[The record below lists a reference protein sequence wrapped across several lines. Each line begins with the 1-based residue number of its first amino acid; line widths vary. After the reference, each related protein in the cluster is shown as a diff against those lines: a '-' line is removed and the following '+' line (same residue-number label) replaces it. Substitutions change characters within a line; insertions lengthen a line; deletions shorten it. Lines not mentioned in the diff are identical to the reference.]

1 MAADG
6 NWCTP
11 PDSPST
17 AHRGVVSSSYE
28 HAIQDNDWYWDW
40 QHETQIQRSPPIA
53 TPPVGQ
59 VSVPP
64 PAHVMSS
71 DQIYQGKLNQD
82 SGINSMTQKD
92 FDNVPN
98 NNILVAASSPTSVGF
113 TPAYPTHYDTTQISS
128 LPGAQKSSSGNDSV
142 VLQPPTSH
150 GKVRST
156 SIEEAGKKLA
166 EYAPAKKGEGIMHP
180 EAIPGCLTYLM
191 SYGEQSD
198 TQDGSILTKEDDDL
212 LRMEDSFEDSL
223 TTITDDVTIVNPY
236 EQFSHACSCYDMM
249 PDSIK
254 MVVLDKRLPMRK
266 AFFALVQNGVRAA
279 PVWDSNIQEF
289 VGMLTI
295 SDFVNVLIFHY
306 KSPIVEMDE
315 FEEQTIQM
323 WRESVKQVADLK
335 PTLIRIDPKES
346 LYKAVE
352 VLVRNKI
359 HRLPVIDYRTGD
371 AVYIMTHKRLLHYIC
386 MHLLD
391 GSQPTFMDKSLRELG
406 IGTYNNIATATR
418 DTPLIVALKI
428 FAERRISALPIVD
441 ECGVVVDIYAKF
453 DVINLAAERTYNNL
467 DISIHRALQHR
478 AEGFEGVHTCQLF
491 ETFHVIVKRFVS
503 TQVHRLVVVDT
514 DKHVIGVLSLSD
526 LLSFLILH
534 HHTDST

>member
-40 QHETQIQRSPPIA
+40 QHETREDDTEITDEQASKLNNQVMSTSLPVEIQRSPPIA

-198 TQDGSILTKEDDDL
+198 TQDGSI
-212 LRMEDSFEDSL
+212 
-223 TTITDDVTIVNPY
+223 V
-236 EQFSHACSCYDMM
+236 
-249 PDSIK
+249 
-254 MVVLDKRLPMRK
+254 RL
-266 AFFALVQNGVRAA
+266 
-279 PVWDSNIQEF
+279 W
-289 VGMLTI
+289 
-295 SDFVNVLIFHY
+295 
-306 KSPIVEMDE
+306 
-315 FEEQTIQM
+315 
-323 WRESVKQVADLK
+323 
-335 PTLIRIDPKES
+335 
-346 LYKAVE
+346 
-352 VLVRNKI
+352 
-359 HRLPVIDYRTGD
+359 
-371 AVYIMTHKRLLHYIC
+371 
-386 MHLLD
+386 
-391 GSQPTFMDKSLRELG
+391 
-406 IGTYNNIATATR
+406 
-418 DTPLIVALKI
+418 
-428 FAERRISALPIVD
+428 
-441 ECGVVVDIYAKF
+441 F
-453 DVINLAAERTYNNL
+453 DN
-467 DISIHRALQHR
+467 SM
-478 AEGFEGVHTCQLF
+478 
-491 ETFHVIVKRFVS
+491 
-503 TQVHRLVVVDT
+503 
-514 DKHVIGVLSLSD
+514 
-526 LLSFLILH
+526 IL
-534 HHTDST
+534 